1 MYYDEIF
8 DSAFNDE
15 SSVEFKLRQKEA
27 ASALKKLDKRYEKY
41 SVPFNN
47 IWSDGKYRK
56 HITIEMYGSGEYRTL
71 IRNAVTGAR
80 YDILVGC
87 TDEDILFKV
96 TDSTGRNSRRE
107 PLMLYY
113 DTPEQ
118 YENHQ
123 LTKVSTEVKQNW
135 LKKSLKAQQRLNM

>member
-27 ASALKKLDKRYEKY
+27 ASALNKLDKRYEKY

-56 HITIEMYGSGEYRTL
+56 HITI
-71 IRNAVTGAR
+71 
-80 YDILVGC
+80 
-87 TDEDILFKV
+87 
-96 TDSTGRNSRRE
+96 
-107 PLMLYY
+107 
-113 DTPEQ
+113 
-118 YENHQ
+118 
-123 LTKVSTEVKQNW
+123 
-135 LKKSLKAQQRLNM
+135 

>member
-1 MYYDEIF
+1 MYYDDLV
-8 DSAFNDE
+8 DSNFNDE
-15 SSVEFKLRQKEA
+15 SSTEWRLRLKEA
-27 ASALKKLDKRYEKY
+27 DYALKKLDKYYNKY
-41 SVPFNN
+41 TLPFNQK
-47 IWSDGKYRK
+47 WTDGKYYKR
-56 HITIEMYGSGEYRTL
+56 INIENYGSAHRGSL
-71 IRNAVTGAR
+71 IRNAVTGLR

-96 TDSTGRNSRRE
+96 TDSTGRNRRRE

>member
-47 IWSDGKYRK
+47 IWTDGKYRK
-56 HITIEMYGSGEYRTL
+56 HINIEMYGSGEHRTL

-96 TDSTGRNSRRE
+96 TDSTGRNRRKE